1 MRTGTCNDSDMTA
14 VTDTMDRAPG
24 AVVGV
29 WLLGKIICS
38 PNYTLWFN
46 HSCDHNIE
54 TVDSPVNSVYGI
66 CESPV
71 VIM

>member
-1 MRTGTCNDSDMTA
+1 MRTGTCNDSDMTV

-38 PNYTLWFN
+38 PNFTLWFN
-46 HSCDHNIE
+46 HSRDNSIE
-54 TVDSPVNSVYGI
+54 T
-66 CESPV
+66 
-71 VIM
+71 MM